1 MAKMLE
7 RLNQELESFGKK
19 AQQVLDDGKLQLERF
34 RLQRERDEAAR
45 RLGYLVH
52 RRDRGRT
59 ADPQEIEAWLRRIDE
74 HDEAIEKVER
84 QLSSSLGE
92 AVTVRDTPAPASAQ
106 PAEAEVTAEPPH
118 AS

>member
-7 RLNQELESFGKK
+7 RLNEELESLGKK

-52 RRDRGRT
+52 RRERGRT
-59 ADPQEIEAWLRRIDE
+59 VDAQEIDAWLQRMDQ
-74 HDEAIEKVER
+74 HDVAIETVER
-84 QLSSSLGE
+84 KLSSTRGE
-92 AVTVRDTPAPASAQ
+92 AVTVRDAPAPAGAQ
-106 PAEAEVTAEPPH
+106 TAESEVVGEPPRG
-118 AS
+118 